1 MPHAFLLAAALFTH
15 HTAPACTAVEG
26 WNAGRTGQVAISD
39 CNAADY
45 REGHRLGEAL
55 HQLKT
60 ERDGID
66 PRLASVKAAEQS
78 ALRRRQRQIDTDLEA
93 IRGVATIRGWPLD
106 IKPEITP

>member
-15 HTAPACTAVEG
+15 QTAPACAAVDG
-26 WNAGRTGQVAISD
+26 WNQGRAGEVATAA
-39 CNAADY
+39 CVAADY
-45 REGHRLGEAL
+45 REAHRLGEAL
-55 HQLKT
+55 HLLKT

-66 PRLASVKAAEQS
+66 PRLASVKAAEQN